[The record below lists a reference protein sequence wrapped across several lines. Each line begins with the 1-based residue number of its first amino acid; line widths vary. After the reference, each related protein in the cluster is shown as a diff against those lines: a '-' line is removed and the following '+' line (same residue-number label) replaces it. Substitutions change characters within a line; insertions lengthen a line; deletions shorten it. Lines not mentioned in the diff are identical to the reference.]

1 MAKRRPDPQAGGAQ
15 RDDRPAPETRTVSR
29 GILRPVVAFATF
41 VAGEP
46 VLAIL
51 AAAFVLLQAFA
62 PRAWTSLPAL
72 VDWQTVMTLAGLL
85 ILTKAIEY
93 SGLLTWLAHRLVRR
107 IRSERA
113 LALFLIALA
122 AALSTVVTNDV
133 ALFVVV
139 PLVLSLHKLTPLPLK
154 RLVIVVAL
162 AVNAG
167 SVLTPLGNPQNLF
180 LWQLSGVAFG
190 RFVLALAPLCVL
202 LMAMLFALATGF
214 FKANSLDLSSDTDP
228 HPVDRSLASVAA
240 LLFVA
245 FVLLADAHHAGIAL
259 ACVAA
264 AFAIWRPRIVLKID
278 WLLLLIFVLMFI
290 VLRSAAALPWIH
302 DLLGSL
308 ALQTSLRSYV
318 AGAVLSQAIS
328 NVPAAIV
335 LAGFTHDWRALAF
348 GVSVGGFGVAIG
360 SLANLIAVRLSNER
374 GIWWSFHLIS
384 LPFWLFALVGGAL
397 LLHFF

>member
-1 MAKRRPDPQAGGAQ
+1 MRQIQAATRGHLRR
-15 RDDRPAPETRTVSR
+15 V
-29 GILRPVVAFATF
+29 LAFAI
-41 VAGEP
+41 GEP

-51 AAAFVLLQAFA
+51 VVALVLLQLFA

-93 SGLLTWLAHRLVRR
+93 SGLLTWAAHRLVHH

-113 LALFLIALA
+113 LAFLLVAMA
-122 AALSTVVTNDV
+122 AALATVVTNDV

-154 RLVIVVAL
+154 RLVIVIAL

-180 LWQLSGVAFG
+180 LWQLSDVAFA
-190 RFVLALAPLCVL
+190 RFVVALAPLCVL
-202 LMAMLFALATGF
+202 LMVMLFALVACL
-214 FKANSLDLSSDTDP
+214 FKPRPLDLSTDIAP
-228 HPVDRSLASVAA
+228 HPVDRALAGVAV
-240 LLFVA
+240 LLFAA
-245 FVLLADAHHAGIAL
+245 FVLLADAHQAGIAL
-259 ACVAA
+259 AGVAA
-264 AFAIWRPRIVLKID
+264 GFLIWRTRIVLKID

-302 DLLGSL
+302 HLIGGL
-308 ALQTSLRSYV
+308 ALQTTMRSYV
-318 AGAVLSQAIS
+318 AAAVLSQAIS

-335 LAGFTHDWRALAF
+335 LAGFTHDWRAVAF

-374 GIWWSFHLIS
+374 GVWLPFHLIS
-384 LPFWLFALVGGAL
+384 LPFWLIALGGGAF
-397 LLHFF
+397 LLHIF

>member
-1 MAKRRPDPQAGGAQ
+1 MQQIQAATQ
-15 RDDRPAPETRTVSR
+15 ARLRTL
-29 GILRPVVAFATF
+29 LRF

-51 AAAFVLLQAFA
+51 AAALVLLQTFA

-85 ILTKAIEY
+85 ILTKAIEC
-93 SGLLTWLAHRLVRR
+93 SGLLTWLAHRLVRH
-107 IRSERA
+107 IHSERS
-113 LALFLIALA
+113 LALSLIALA
-122 AALSTVVTNDV
+122 AALSMFVTNDV

-139 PLVLSLHKLTPLPLK
+139 PLVLSLHRLTPLPLK

-190 RFVLALAPLCVL
+190 RFVAELAPLCAL
-202 LMAMLFALATGF
+202 LMTMLVVLATCL
-214 FKANSLDLSSDTDP
+214 FKPRPLDLSTDMAP
-228 HPVDRSLASVAA
+228 HPVDRALALVAA

-245 FVLLADAHHAGIAL
+245 FVLLADAHRAGIAL
-259 ACVAA
+259 AGVAA
-264 AFAIWRPRIVLKID
+264 GFLIWRTRIVLKID

-302 DLLGSL
+302 DLMGGLS
-308 ALQTSLRSYV
+308 LQTPLRSYV
-318 AGAVLSQAIS
+318 AGAVLSQVIS

-335 LAGFTHDWRALAF
+335 LAGFTHDWRAVAF

-374 GIWWSFHLIS
+374 GLWLPFHIIS
-384 LPFWLFALVGGAL
+384 LPFWLIAVLLGAL
-397 LLHFF
+397 PLHFL